1 MWRNL
6 ERPILTL
13 SRNWGIAIK
22 FHSGTRKPRWTRE
35 ASWTS
40 QVESLNSRL
49 GEKTIGGNLNKTVV
63 PLSWQDA
70 FKWWYQ
76 EQKSLLWILLKHVL
90 HICPIKTVFQL
101 ELHRWKISW
110 TLVFY
115 NFKRLWHSASKE
127 AFVIF
132 GYIFAI
138 LPPSQPDWCCTQIFW
153 KKFMVQIDLFPPSRY
168 PLGWSCEFTQRN
180 GLILVYHRSILC
192 CDLKFNPSCQFMW

>member
-1 MWRNL
+1 MDSWGKLDLSSWESQLKTQWKDNWSKPQQDRCAYV
-6 ERPILTL
+6 LTRRFQVVI
-13 SRNWGIAIK
+13 SRA
-22 FHSGTRKPRWTRE
+22 E
-35 ASWTS
+35 
-40 QVESLNSRL
+40 V
-49 GEKTIGGNLNKTVV
+49 
-63 PLSWQDA
+63 
-70 FKWWYQ
+70 
-76 EQKSLLWILLKHVL
+76 SLLWILLKHVL

-101 ELHRWKISW
+101 KLHRWKISW

>member
-1 MWRNL
+1 MRQVGPLKSRVSTQDSVKKQL
-6 ERPILTL
+6 EETSTRQLCLCLDKTL
-13 SRNWGIAIK
+13 SSGDIK
-22 FHSGTRKPRWTRE
+22 SRE
-35 ASWTS
+35 
-40 QVESLNSRL
+40 
-49 GEKTIGGNLNKTVV
+49 
-63 PLSWQDA
+63 
-70 FKWWYQ
+70 
-76 EQKSLLWILLKHVL
+76 SLLWILLKHVL

-180 GLILVYHRSILC
+180 GLILVYRRSILC
-192 CDLKFNPSCQFMW
+192 CDLKFNPSCQFMWYPL